1 MKICYII
8 KTCDKYL
15 ENRVVYQANTF
26 IKDIDINDI
35 YYLTSKPDI
44 SKRHF
49 GWNTNDSYEHL
60 TWKIT
65 NFFYNM
71 NIDEYDWYIFIDDDT
86 FVFVN
91 RLKNFLK
98 THAI

>member
-15 ENRVVYQANTF
+15 DTRILYQANSF
-26 IKDIDINDI
+26 IKNININDI

-60 TWKIT
+60 TLKII
-65 NFFYNM
+65 NFFSHWKYSSALT
-71 NIDEYDWYIFIDDDT
+71 T
-86 FVFVN
+86 FLGLFN
-91 RLKNFLK
+91 LF
-98 THAI
+98 